1 MISFKYVQFIFSIK
15 TYNVSHHVCTLCHVL
30 ILYDFIMNIDIGA
43 INKRIDQTIAQNKR
57 SEHILIF
64 ISTGMFLLAIGL
76 LIIEILSGEIILVW
90 PTMLINAFLYWP
102 IKAILRIKKEN
113 VVLNETIVVLQTCPA
128 EKAIIEL
135 ERLWAF
141 MREEK

>member
-1 MISFKYVQFIFSIK
+1 
-15 TYNVSHHVCTLCHVL
+15 
-30 ILYDFIMNIDIGA
+30 MNIDIGA

-64 ISTGMFLLAIGL
+64 ISIGMFLLAIGL

-113 VVLNETIVVLQTCPA
+113 IVLNETIVVLQTCPA
-128 EKAIIEL
+128 EKAILEL